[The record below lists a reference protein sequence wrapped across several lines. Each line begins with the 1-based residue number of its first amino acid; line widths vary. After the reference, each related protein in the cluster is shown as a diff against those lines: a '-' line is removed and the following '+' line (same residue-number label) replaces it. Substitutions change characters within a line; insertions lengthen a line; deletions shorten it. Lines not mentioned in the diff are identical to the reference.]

1 MMKLINAIRWVL
13 PYACDQVVNDPLKSC
28 SMFFTDYLPEFT
40 FILLDFN
47 VRSIVD
53 SISIYGTI
61 VLALLSCVND
71 SSTPII
77 IPHMYHRALQVYDS
91 LLPKQ
96 NILDSCFAQTDHMVK
111 SDPPGHQ
118 KLLQY
123 LHSALNQIELLF
135 QSKSSS
141 QMVHQISD
149 LPRLTTVLMFIYELC
164 S

>member
-1 MMKLINAIRWVL
+1 MDRDHKDRVSPPSIKYKEAVKFQNEANL
-13 PYACDQVVNDPLKSC
+13 
-28 SMFFTDYLPEFT
+28 EFT

-47 VRSIVD
+47 VHSIVD
-53 SISIYGTI
+53 SISIYGTT

-77 IPHMYHRALQVYDS
+77 IPHMYYRALQVYDS

-96 NILDSCFAQTDHMVK
+96 NILDSCFAQIDHTVK

-123 LHSALNQIELLF
+123 LHLALNQIELLF
-135 QSKSSS
+135 QSKVYSALKWCIKS
-141 QMVHQISD
+141 QTYLDSQ
-149 LPRLTTVLMFIYELC
+149 RF
-164 S
+164 